1 MLDKL
6 QEKYKENR
14 FISFMIELIKRFQE
28 DEVMAV
34 GARLAYYLIMAF
46 FPFLIFLLN
55 IAAFT
60 PLGQEQ
66 VIGELFQVLPN
77 QTSELLEPIVMDVIS
92 SRSAGLLSVSLLLA
106 LWSGSAGINALI
118 KAMGTAFDVE
128 NSRAVWAKRLLSIL
142 YTFLLAVIILVVL
155 MGPIF
160 GQVLIDLLENF
171 MNLGDEL
178 AGLINL
184 GVSLLPI
191 PIMILGFASIYKWGP
206 GFPET
211 KTISFKEALLGATVA
226 TFLFLSLSFGFSF
239 YVNNF
244 GNYANTYGALG
255 GVIVLLIWL
264 FLSSTVIMLGAEIT
278 ATYVAMKSN
287 RIDKR
292 TDETTTEDQKAQVI
306 LLKTSQSQK
315 GLGAAIVA
323 SIGGFVLIKA
333 VKSILD

>member
-6 QEKYKENR
+6 QEKYKDNK
-14 FISFMIELIKRFQE
+14 FLSFLFELIKRFQE

-34 GARLAYYLIMAF
+34 GARLAYYLMMAF

-55 IAAFT
+55 LAAFT

-92 SRSAGLLSVSLLLA
+92 SRSASLLSVSLLLT

-128 NSRAVWAKRLLSIL
+128 NSRAPWAKRLLSIL

-160 GQVLIDLLENF
+160 GQVLINLLENF

-211 KTISFKEALLGATVA
+211 KTIAFKEALVGATAA

-292 TDETTTEDQKAQVI
+292 TDESSKTHQEKEVI
-306 LLKTSQSQK
+306 LLKTNQTQK
-315 GLGAAIVA
+315 GLGSAIVA
-323 SIGGFVLIKA
+323 GLGGFILIKA